1 MKRTGFTLIE
11 LLIVVVIIGILVAIA
26 IPKFSNTK
34 EKAYVASMKSDLRN
48 LVTAEEG
55 YFADSTAYTD
65 ITDCNTPPAPG
76 SVAWCPSSGNAVD
89 KIRLQQ
95 GGWTARVIN
104 ANTAVKCAI
113 YVGGANPLQ
122 PARQS
127 DPEGVPVC
135 Q

>member
-1 MKRTGFTLIE
+1 MNRTRFTLDE
-11 LLIVVVIIGILVAIA
+11 LRRVSEKIGILAAIA
-26 IPKFSNTK
+26 ISKFSNTK
-34 EKAYVASMKSDLRN
+34 EKAYIASMKADLRN

-89 KIRLQQ
+89 RIRLQQ

>member
-1 MKRTGFTLIE
+1 MNRTGFTLIE
-11 LLIVVVIIGILVAIA
+11 LLIVVVIIGIIASIA

-34 EKAYVASMKSDLRN
+34 EKAYIASMKTDLRN

-76 SVAWCPSSGNAVD
+76 SVAWCPSSGNTLD
-89 KIRLQQ
+89 RIRLQKD
-95 GGWTARVIN
+95 GWTARVTN
-104 ANTAVKCAI
+104 ANTAVQCAI

-122 PARQS
+122 PARPS
-127 DPEGVPVC
+127 DPESVPVC

>member
-1 MKRTGFTLIE
+1 MNRTGFTLIE

-34 EKAYVASMKSDLRN
+34 EKAYIVSMKADLRN

-55 YFADSTAYTD
+55 YLADSMAYTD
-65 ITDCNTPPAPG
+65 QTDCNTPPAPG
-76 SVAWCPSSGNAVD
+76 SAAWCPSSGNSVD
-89 KIRLQQ
+89 RIRVQK
-95 GGWTARVIN
+95 GGWTARLLN
-104 ANTAVKCAI
+104 ANTAVRCAI

-122 PARQS
+122 PASPS
-127 DPEGVPVC
+127 DPEGKPVC